1 MISRIQKVL
10 FNGIVLMMMLWS
22 CDELPCPDSN
32 GVNLN
37 VGFYTFDGRILADT
51 TIDTINYILLNPAE
65 DHYQQELIR
74 VQYFSFP
81 LSMIDDSSTMILL
94 YKDGVSDTITFY
106 YERLLTLESHKCGFD
121 NFFDINDIKASNNRL
136 DSVWIRKDLVE
147 YGEEE
152 NIKIYF

>member
-1 MISRIQKVL
+1 
-10 FNGIVLMMMLWS
+10 MLWS

-37 VGFYTFDGRILADT
+37 LGFYTFDGRILADT
-51 TIDTINYILLNPAE
+51 TIDTINVILLNHTE
-65 DHYQQELIR
+65 DMFNEKLTR
-74 VQYFSFP
+74 VQHFSFP
-81 LSMIDDSSTMILL
+81 LSMIADSSTIILI
-94 YKDGVSDTITFY
+94 YKDSMSDTITFY
-106 YERLLTLESHKCGFD
+106 YDKLLTLESHKCGFD

-152 NIKIYF
+152 NVKVYY

>member
-1 MISRIQKVL
+1 MISRIQKIL
-10 FNGIVLMMMLWS
+10 FGGIILMMMLWS

-37 VGFYTFDGRILADT
+37 LGFYTFDGRILADT
-51 TIDTINYILLNPAE
+51 TIDTINVILLNHPE
-65 DHYQQELIR
+65 DPHSEELTR
-74 VQYFSFP
+74 VQHFSFP
-81 LSMIDDSSTMILL
+81 LSMIADSSTMILT
-94 YKDGVSDTITFY
+94 YKDAVSDTITFY
-106 YERLLTLESHKCGFD
+106 YEKLLTLESHKCGFD

-136 DSVWIRKDLVE
+136 DSVWISKDLVE